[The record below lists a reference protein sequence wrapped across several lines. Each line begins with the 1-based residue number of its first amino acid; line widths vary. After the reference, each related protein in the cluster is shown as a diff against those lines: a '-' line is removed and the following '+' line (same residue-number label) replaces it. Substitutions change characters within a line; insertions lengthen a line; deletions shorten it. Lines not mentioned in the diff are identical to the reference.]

1 MDWAVGAIM
10 ECGIAGSVKWKGF
23 NPKKNPLTGKTGLQ
37 GHYEKHGHEFGNI
50 IQNQYL
56 KRAK

>member
-1 MDWAVGAIM
+1 M